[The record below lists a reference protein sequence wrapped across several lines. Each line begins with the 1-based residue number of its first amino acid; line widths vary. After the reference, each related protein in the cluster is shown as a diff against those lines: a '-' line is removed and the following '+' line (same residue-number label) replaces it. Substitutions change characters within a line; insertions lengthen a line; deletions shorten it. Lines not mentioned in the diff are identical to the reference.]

1 MMHREPLLFD
11 FDEDGYPEMINL
23 VLEPFSRSK
32 EPKIGSEC
40 LYTGFKIKE
49 KIRTKNLRK
58 EENWLQ

>member
-1 MMHREPLLFD
+1 MFD